1 MLLSILMFPK
11 IKVEAKNSYV
21 EALGDILKIAP
32 TEMTKVMNDY
42 TEENAPDVQFNM
54 SDMKFLNLTLK
65 DSMILALRNNFDIRI
80 ARMDPII
87 KENDIRVA
95 KSVFDPILTITGERD
110 VEELPTVNTLTLGLT
125 SGFEISEFK
134 RNRNTLQA
142 TVAKLLE
149 TGGTFTLDF
158 NTVPHVFIDPS
169 PFNPLNPQST
179 ASIEAKIKQPLLKN
193 AGIFYN
199 RSNIYIA
206 RNDKKRS
213 ILELKKTA
221 IDVLN
226 TAQKAY
232 WELVKAV
239 EELRVRKK
247 SLERAKDLLKKNKIQ
262 VEVGTLA
269 PIELLVAE
277 EGLSSQLEG
286 VVVAENSIKDR
297 EDDLKLVMN
306 LSNNS
311 LLSDVSIAP
320 LDKAS
325 FHVHK
330 VSFQESIKTALSN
343 RPEVFQ
349 QGLDIANAR
358 IKVRQQKNQLLP
370 NLDIETGISYHGMG
384 SNFGNSLDSAF
395 SEQFQREFF
404 GVALEIPLGN
414 REARSNYTKAKLEEK
429 QTVFNTRKIE
439 QVIVVEVRKAVR
451 QIKTNVERIK
461 ASKKAK
467 ELSQERLDA
476 EEKKYKVGR
485 STSLEVIRA
494 QEDLAVAEGRATNA
508 LVDYQ
513 ISLGNLDAVLGTI
526 LEKNSII
533 IEDEHYLESNQHRNN
548 LNNN

>member
-1 MLLSILMFPK
+1 MFPK

-110 VEELPTVNTLTLGLT
+110 VEELPTVNPLTLGLT

>member
-1 MLLSILMFPK
+1 MFPK

-247 SLERAKDLLKKNKIQ
+247 SLERAKDLL
-262 VEVGTLA
+262 
-269 PIELLVAE
+269 
-277 EGLSSQLEG
+277 
-286 VVVAENSIKDR
+286 
-297 EDDLKLVMN
+297 
-306 LSNNS
+306 
-311 LLSDVSIAP
+311 
-320 LDKAS
+320 
-325 FHVHK
+325 
-330 VSFQESIKTALSN
+330 
-343 RPEVFQ
+343 
-349 QGLDIANAR
+349 
-358 IKVRQQKNQLLP
+358 
-370 NLDIETGISYHGMG
+370 
-384 SNFGNSLDSAF
+384 
-395 SEQFQREFF
+395 
-404 GVALEIPLGN
+404 
-414 REARSNYTKAKLEEK
+414 
-429 QTVFNTRKIE
+429 
-439 QVIVVEVRKAVR
+439 
-451 QIKTNVERIK
+451 
-461 ASKKAK
+461 
-467 ELSQERLDA
+467 
-476 EEKKYKVGR
+476 
-485 STSLEVIRA
+485 
-494 QEDLAVAEGRATNA
+494 
-508 LVDYQ
+508 
-513 ISLGNLDAVLGTI
+513 
-526 LEKNSII
+526 
-533 IEDEHYLESNQHRNN
+533 
-548 LNNN
+548 